1 MTINYKNP
9 DYTAIWRIRRKRLQK
24 IRSSS
29 RLRRSAV
36 VFYGSHPVQFIDDWL
51 ITYDPRRKAGAT
63 MPFITFKRQ
72 KEYIEWLR
80 GKWESDDDGLVEKSR
95 DMGVTYLNIAFAIWL
110 WLFHP
115 GSKIGFGSR
124 KEQLVD
130 RLGDPDSIFE
140 KIRVIL
146 RNLPDFL
153 LPAGYDEDKH
163 ALYLKI
169 VNPANGNSI
178 TGEAGDNIGR
188 GGRNTI
194 YFKDESAFYDRPD
207 KIEAALSANTDIQ
220 IDIST
225 PNGLGNPFYRKR
237 MSGAVDVF
245 IFDWH
250 DDPRKDQDWYD
261 GQVEKYAHTPF
272 IVAQEI
278 DRNYNASVEMVAIPG
293 KWIEAAVN
301 YNLPDDGPKVLALDP
316 CDEGMDNHG
325 VVWRKGVVVKFVEEW
340 REGDPGDAARRC
352 WRICQD
358 EKIPTFKYDS
368 IGIGAG
374 VKTETRRLAA
384 QVAKKSGPKQRFV
397 NVQGVNV
404 GVDPT
409 SGNFEIGKAN
419 KDMFRNLKAQLWFE
433 LRRRFFRTYKR
444 RHGDTTI
451 DPRDCISIP
460 NNPQLKMELGSVKY
474 DHTET
479 GLVIMESKK
488 KMAARGLRSPNLADA
503 LVICFSRSSG
513 LDYSL
518 LTKE

>member
-1 MTINYKNP
+1 MTINYRNP
-9 DYTAIWRIRRKRLQK
+9 DYTAIWANRKKRLERIRKNAK
-24 IRSSS
+24 W
-29 RLRRSAV
+29 RRSAQS
-36 VFYGSHPVQFIDDWL
+36 YYQGHPVQFIDDWL

-80 GKWESDDDGLVEKSR
+80 GKWAKEEDGLVEKSR
-95 DMGVTYLNIAFAIWL
+95 DMGVTYLNIAFAVWL

-146 RNLPDFL
+146 RNLPKQF

-207 KIEAALSANTDIQ
+207 RIEAALSMNTDIQ
-220 IDIST
+220 IDVST

-245 IFDWH
+245 VFDWRE
-250 DDPRKDQDWYD
+250 DPRKDQEWYD
-261 GQVEKYAHTPF
+261 AQVEKYAHSPF

-278 DRNYNASVEMVAIPG
+278 DRNYSASVEMVAIPG

-301 YNLPDDGPKVLALDP
+301 YNLPDTGTKVLALDP
-316 CDEGMDNHG
+316 ADEGIDMHG
-325 VVWRKGVVVKFVEEW
+325 VVWRKGIVVKFVEEW
-340 REGDPGDAARRC
+340 KEGDTGDATRRC

-358 EKIPTFKYDS
+358 EKIPTFKFDS

-374 VKTETRRLAA
+374 VKTTARSLLANQA
-384 QVAKKSGPKQRFV
+384 PNQSKRAFV

-404 GVDPT
+404 GKDPT
-409 SGNFEIGKAN
+409 SGNWEEGKTN

-433 LRRRFFRTYKR
+433 MRRRFYNTYR
-444 RHGDTTI
+444 RRNGDLKVQA
-451 DPRDCISIP
+451 DKCISIP
-460 NNPQLKMELGSVKY
+460 NHAQLKMELGQPKY
-474 DHTET
+474 EIAEN
-479 GLVIMESKK
+479 GLIQIESKK

-503 LVICFSRSSG
+503 LVICFARATG
-513 LDYSL
+513 LDYSM
-518 LTKE
+518 LTQE